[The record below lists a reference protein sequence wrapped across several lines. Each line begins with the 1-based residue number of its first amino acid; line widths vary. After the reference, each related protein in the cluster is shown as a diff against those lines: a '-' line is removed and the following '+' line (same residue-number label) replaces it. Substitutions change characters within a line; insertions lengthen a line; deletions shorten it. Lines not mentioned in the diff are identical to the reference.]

1 MADKTVS
8 ANISS
13 EATRQKQL
21 YIGLYL
27 VAYLAFSFA
36 STQFTPFL
44 SSLGY
49 DTFARGLLLAS
60 YAVTTLVFQLV
71 LGFLSDKYQ
80 TVKKVLAIVLL
91 VYAVASLLFFNL
103 NQQQFWWHM
112 VLIAISGG
120 LLNTATGLLD
130 TWVLQSPLA
139 VRKSLSFLKA
149 FGSVGWAFGSLSVSF
164 VVLNVGYRGLG
175 FSIVLLIAIAVAV
188 GTLIE
193 DSIAISEKKR
203 QTELTLSD
211 VASLLKDKRYSL
223 LVLILFLLY
232 FVIICNNVTVID
244 KMLELKASTL
254 EIGYK
259 WSIQSLFEI
268 PAYLIGGRLL
278 QKVNGYHLLTVC
290 GTALFVQFILYATAS
305 TVQQIIVIS
314 GMQML
319 TTPLLMVSSKVLI
332 YELSSEHM
340 KATGQMLA
348 LSIFIGLGSMVSPV
362 VAGFLVQW
370 QGITFTL
377 FGIAGIPLI
386 AIGLLILLRRMG
398 DVMIN

>member
-1 MADKTVS
+1 MAKVS
-8 ANISS
+8 ATKNISGTAS
-13 EATRQKQL
+13 RQKQL
-21 YIGLYL
+21 YMGLYL
-27 VAYLAFSFA
+27 ASYLAFSFA

-71 LGFLSDKYQ
+71 LGIISDKYQ
-80 TVKKVLAIVLL
+80 TVKKVLALVLL
-91 VYAVASLLFFNL
+91 IYACASLLFFNL
-103 NQQQFWWHM
+103 SEQHFVWHM
-112 VLIAISGG
+112 LFIAISGG

-130 TWVLQSPLA
+130 TWVLQSQLA

-149 FGSVGWAFGSLSVSF
+149 FGSIGWALGSLSVS
-164 VVLNVGYRGLG
+164 VVILTVDYRGLG
-175 FSIVLLIAIAVAV
+175 VSILLLVGIAVAFA
-188 GTLIE
+188 TLLE
-193 DSIAISEKKR
+193 DIVVTPINGKKK
-203 QTELTLSD
+203 EVSFSD
-211 VASLLKDKRYSL
+211 SLLLLKDKQYSL

-232 FVIICNNVTVID
+232 FVIICNNITVID
-244 KMLELKASTL
+244 KMLVLEASTL

-278 QKVNGYHLLTVC
+278 QKFKGYNLLTIC
-290 GTALFVQFILYATAS
+290 AAALFIQFILYANAT

-314 GMQML
+314 GMQLL

-348 LSIFIGLGSMVSPV
+348 LSIFIGLASMVSPV

-370 QGITFTL
+370 QGIYPTL
-377 FGIAGIPLI
+377 LLISLIPLV
-386 AIGLLILLRRMG
+386 AIVLLVILRRMVG
-398 DVMIN
+398 RHN